1 MTNRTT
7 LINSLLISV
16 SAMDDTTLVTLV
28 TMANSMVNGA
38 NGTKS
43 NNSKKDNATVSEP
56 VKNYTVRRCVG
67 FLEQRDNTIAF
78 LSGKFCPKPVFNGI
92 TYALKNANAKY
103 DPKTKAWAFE
113 KLEDANAFMDAQTK
127 REEERKAEESK

>member
-1 MTNRTT
+1 MTNRTA

-28 TMANSMVNGA
+28 TMAQSLCNGKQNVSA
-38 NGTKS
+38 
-43 NNSKKDNATVSEP
+43 SKKSEP
-56 VKNYTVRRCVG
+56 VVSVPEKEYTVRRCVG
-67 FLEQRDNTIAF
+67 FVEQRDNTIAF

-92 TYALKNANAKY
+92 TYALKNAGAKY
-103 DPKTKAWAFE
+103 DTKTKAWTFE

-127 REEERKAEESK
+127 REEERKVEESK